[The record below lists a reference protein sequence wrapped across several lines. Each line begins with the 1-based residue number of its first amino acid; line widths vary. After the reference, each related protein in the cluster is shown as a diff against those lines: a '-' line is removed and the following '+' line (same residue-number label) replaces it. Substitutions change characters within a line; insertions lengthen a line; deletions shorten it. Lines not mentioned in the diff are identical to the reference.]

1 MHVTPSTKI
10 NSTTIGTDTYDTNG
24 AILYIITILV
34 WYSVGI
40 ILMLVMQMTS
50 HSHEIE
56 DSAKRRARFLI
67 RHVNDH
73 YDTKEILGKI
83 FSYSVMYKNL
93 VTLFSIEELANK
105 QNRDR
110 LWNLYLDI
118 NSRNRLMRAENIR
131 IRHIQKQL
139 AIIKRNHHLTHDG
152 PFPSTGE
159 RTHYRASRSVVSEPL
174 TPTRRGSSFDQQ
186 VLDRW
191 KQADDQPKSSEQ
203 QIVRSSGTTII
214 RKYFRRSQKKSIAPK
229 SRYADRAKPNGD
241 PQFNDVLLA
250 SNPTPKLLRPRVEAS
265 LSLITSTAVNQQQPY
280 LSYFSL
286 PSAPEIIR

>member
-10 NSTTIGTDTYDTNG
+10 NSTIAGTNTYDTNG

-67 RHVNDH
+67 RNVNDH
-73 YDTKEILGKI
+73 YNTKEIL
-83 FSYSVMYKNL
+83 
-93 VTLFSIEELANK
+93 EELANK

-110 LWNLYLDI
+110 LWNLYMDM

-139 AIIKRNHHLTHDG
+139 AIIKRNHHLTHDVS
-152 PFPSTGE
+152 FPSTGE
-159 RTHYRASRSVVSEPL
+159 KTHYRASRSVVSEPL
-174 TPTRRGSSFDQQ
+174 TPTRRRSSFDQQ
-186 VLDRW
+186 ILDHW

-203 QIVRSSGTTII
+203 QITRSSGTTII
-214 RKYFRRSQKKSIAPK
+214 RKYFRRSPKKSIAPK
-229 SRYADRAKPNGD
+229 SRYAGHAKSNGD
-241 PQFNDVLLA
+241 PQFNDALLA
-250 SNPTPKLLRPRVEAS
+250 SNPTPKLLRPGIEAS
-265 LSLITSTAVNQQQPY
+265 LSLITSTAVNQQPPY